1 MEKDGNWDE
10 NRGLQVI
17 NPGDMKAWER
27 VQRVLEVL
35 RLDGSVTLTLTAACK
50 QVGIHRTT
58 IWRDLQRPYVQQRLA
73 EVQAGMDAL
82 TGRVLDKSWGMI
94 IMNMANLAASESS
107 KEAVQAARFIRDVKL
122 DWEKRHAPDGT
133 QKTSEAGELIKSFLG
148 GKRLKLSQMVVTR
161 EIETSSD

>member
-35 RLDGSVTLTLTAACK
+35 RLDGSVTLTAACK

-73 EVQAGMDAL
+73 EVQVGMDAL
-82 TGRVLDKSWGMI
+82 TGHVLDKSWGLILMS
-94 IMNMANLAASESS
+94 MANLAASGDS

-148 GKRLKLSQMVVTR
+148 GKRLKLSQTVVTR
-161 EIETSSD
+161 EIETSND